1 MQVRHAG
8 HDVLAEEFGVATRCV
23 GIDDGQVMTAIDVE
37 PHVRAEAV
45 RQPGMV
51 GKISARVHGG
61 LGLRKA
67 ASLAAH
73 RRHCQR
79 TWRAGP
85 QTAKLARMDE
95 PQPISRIERLT
106 RHAWLSPTQWRR
118 RVLFWSGA
126 VMVGLAAILFAK
138 ASSLAYAQFV
148 RLLDHSRYWPL
159 LVTPAV
165 FMLLSWLTS
174 GAMRAARG
182 SGIPQAIAAIKVDD
196 DGFRQRLLSLR
207 VAAGKMAL
215 TLAALAGGAS
225 VGREGPTVHVSAGIL
240 YSLGRRFGFADAEAA
255 SRFVLAGGAAGI
267 AAAFNTPLA
276 GVVFAI
282 EEMAGAYEHRMSGV
296 VLTAVIIAGVVSLGV
311 LGDYSYFGKIG
322 SVLPLS
328 RAWLAVLLCG
338 IVCGLAGGVFARLI
352 LLDGAR
358 AFARIAALRA
368 RWPLPFAATCGLAL
382 ALLGLASGS
391 TVYGTGYDQAHAILQ
406 GSATAPSEA
415 FGVFKFAANVV
426 SYWAGIPGGIFS
438 PALAVGAGLGHNLS
452 ALVPGAEPSAV
463 VLLGMAGYLAGVT
476 QAPLTSAIISMEL
489 TDNQSMVIPILAV
502 CLLARAASSL
512 VCRTPVYKAFAQ
524 RLVDEFERE
533 RAPPPTGAATKE
545 NTA

>member
-1 MQVRHAG
+1 
-8 HDVLAEEFGVATRCV
+8 
-23 GIDDGQVMTAIDVE
+23 
-37 PHVRAEAV
+37 
-45 RQPGMV
+45 
-51 GKISARVHGG
+51 
-61 LGLRKA
+61 
-67 ASLAAH
+67 
-73 RRHCQR
+73 
-79 TWRAGP
+79 
-85 QTAKLARMDE
+85 MDE
-95 PQPISRIERLT
+95 PQPLSRIERLA

-118 RVLFWSGA
+118 RVLFWTGA
-126 VMVGLAAILFAK
+126 VLAGVAAIVFAK
-138 ASSLAYAQFV
+138 ASTLVYAQFTG
-148 RLLDHSRYWPL
+148 LLHHSRYWPL
-159 LVTPAV
+159 LVTPTV
-165 FMLLSWLTS
+165 FALLSWLTS

-182 SGIPQAIAAIKVDD
+182 SGIPQAIAAINIDD
-196 DGFRQRLLSLR
+196 DGFRQRMLSLR
-207 VAAGKMAL
+207 VSAGKMAL

-225 VGREGPTVHVSAGIL
+225 VGREGPTVHISAGIL
-240 YSLGRRFGFADAEAA
+240 YSLGRRFGFSDAAAA

-311 LGDYSYFGKIG
+311 LGDYSYFGRIG

-328 RAWLAVLLCG
+328 RSWLAVLLCG
-338 IVCGLAGGVFARLI
+338 MICGVGGGLFARLI

-358 AFARIAALRA
+358 VFARIAALRT

-391 TVYGTGYDQAHAILQ
+391 TVYGTGYDQAREILQ
-406 GSATAPSEA
+406 GSAAAPSDA

-438 PALAVGAGLGHNLS
+438 PALAVGAGLGHNIS
-452 ALVPGAEPSAV
+452 ALVPGADPSAV

-489 TDNQSMVIPILAV
+489 TNNQSMVIPILAV

-524 RLVDEFERE
+524 RLVAEFERE
-533 RAPPPTGAATKE
+533 HTPSPAVEDAKE
-545 NTA
+545 KPA